1 MKQKQLLILLTAILV
16 IEWVW
21 AAIDPFDR
29 KDWILENILVIL
41 FVPVLWSRYSRSL
54 LSPFSYGLL
63 FLFLYF
69 HLIGSHYTY
78 AQVPYKQWLS
88 AFTGMDPGDGRNQFD
103 RLVHFLYGFLFT
115 IPLMEW
121 FSGRFKLQGF
131 IKYFLPVNLI
141 MSTSMIYELI
151 EWLVAELFGGDL
163 GQAYLGTQGD
173 VWDAHKDM
181 ALASL
186 GSILIALIHRTY
198 KKMTQKEGSFV

>member
-1 MKQKQLLILLTAILV
+1 MAQKKLLITFSLLLV

-21 AAIDPFDR
+21 AAINPYDR
-29 KDWILENILVIL
+29 KDWMLENILVIL
-41 FVPVLWSRYSRSL
+41 FVPVLWSRYTRAL
-54 LSPFSYGLL
+54 LSRFSYTLL
-63 FLFLYF
+63 FVFLYF
-69 HLIGSHYTY
+69 HLVGSHYTY
-78 AQVPYKQWLS
+78 AQVPYKEWIHHL
-88 AFTGMDPGDGRNQFD
+88 TGWDWGPGRNQFD

-121 FSGRFKLQGF
+121 FTRRFRLKGF
-131 IKYFLPVNLI
+131 IRYFLPVNLI

-186 GSILIALIHRTY
+186 GSILIATGHYLYNRYY
-198 KKMTQKEGSFV
+198 KKEEHP